1 MKQGLPRRERQKLY
15 HRNQILDTA
24 LELFSKHGY
33 HNVSMHKIAEEAE
46 FSIGT
51 LYNFFRDKEDLYRA
65 LVLNLA
71 QEFEDILSKV
81 LEGPGDEAA
90 RIMAYIEAKGHLFM
104 NNIPMLRI
112 YFSETRGG
120 SFDIKAGLD
129 IEVRAMY
136 EKFLRRVAVVFK
148 DGIDRGMFKPLLDPY
163 YMAVILESV
172 TNAFLFLWFEDPT
185 RHPYEENVRNVT
197 ELFFKNITNHEG

>member
-1 MKQGLPRRERQKLY
+1 VIY
-15 HRNQILDTA
+15 A
-24 LELFSKHGY
+24 
-33 HNVSMHKIAEEAE
+33 
-46 FSIGT
+46 
-51 LYNFFRDKEDLYRA
+51 
-65 LVLNLA
+65 
-71 QEFEDILSKV
+71 ILSTCCSSPYGRSPK
-81 LEGPGDEAA
+81 L
-90 RIMAYIEAKGHLFM
+90 L
-104 NNIPMLRI
+104 
-112 YFSETRGG
+112 
-120 SFDIKAGLD
+120 
-129 IEVRAMY
+129 Y